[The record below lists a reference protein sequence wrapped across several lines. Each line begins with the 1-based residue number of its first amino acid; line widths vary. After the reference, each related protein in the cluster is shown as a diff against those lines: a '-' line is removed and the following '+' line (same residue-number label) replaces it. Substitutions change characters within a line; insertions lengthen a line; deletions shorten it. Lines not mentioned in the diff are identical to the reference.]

1 MNNRFIVSNHNSLI
15 TENQDI
21 DKLQHKECCLVCG
34 IITCFNFVFIGI
46 MIGLIQGEDLNLN
59 STIF

>member
-34 IITCFNFVFIGI
+34 IITCINFAFIGI

-59 STIF
+59 YKIF